1 MFLKLKALMDNAK
14 PENRPVIQYA
24 AVYKFFVCVNSN
36 QKRFRHVS
44 KKVSREDIQN

>member
-1 MFLKLKALMDNAK
+1 MFLKLRALIDNAK
-14 PENRPVIQYA
+14 PENRPVIQYV

-44 KKVSREDIQN
+44 KKVTREDIQN